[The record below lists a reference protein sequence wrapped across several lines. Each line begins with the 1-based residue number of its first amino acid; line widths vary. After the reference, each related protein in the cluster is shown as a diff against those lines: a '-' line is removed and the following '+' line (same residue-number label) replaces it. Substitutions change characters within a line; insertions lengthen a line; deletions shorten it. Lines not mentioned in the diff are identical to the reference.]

1 MKLFVSYRRKD
12 SLAITGRLVDR
23 LSARFGRDSVFLDI
37 HDIPI
42 GKDFREH
49 IRGTVEGSD
58 VVLAIIGADCT
69 GKLEGGWSRFGEP
82 DDPVRL
88 EIEMARQLDVPVI
101 PVLVDNAAM
110 PGRGAL
116 PESLLW
122 LEPLNAAPIDPG
134 RNFDVDVDRLVEAVA
149 TLAGVEIESSVLTS
163 SAPGPSRGAL
173 AFPILLGVVCLA
185 VPIVASRTSISTP
198 WPRESTLVTLLV
210 MAILGAA
217 FFELLRSLHDRW
229 TTVGVAVGAL
239 VMTVGAVAYLV
250 GVAGFSYQQPGVAG
264 LWAKGYVCTEE
275 AVLVYG
281 DKCPDLGLDELSSV
295 EFQEDRLWTSRSIAV
310 VKFGLASAWFAAHT
324 GASWIVV
331 GLLVRALGTRKRR
344 SGS

>member
-12 SLAITGRLVDR
+12 SLAIAGRLVDR

-58 VVLAIIGADCT
+58 VVLAVIGADWT
-69 GKLEGGWSRFGEP
+69 GQRDGESARIDDP

-88 EIEMARQLDVPVI
+88 EVEMAHQLGVPVI
-101 PVLVDNAAM
+101 PVLVDNATM
-110 PGRGAL
+110 PGRELL

-134 RNFDVDVDRLVEAVA
+134 RNFDVDVDRLIEAVA
-149 TLAGVEIESSVLTS
+149 TLAGVPV
-163 SAPGPSRGAL
+163 APAEKAPSPGAPPL
-173 AFPILLGVVCLA
+173 GAVAFPILLCVACLA
-185 VPIVASRTSISTP
+185 VPIVASRASIATP
-198 WPRESTLVTLLV
+198 WPRESILVTLLV
-210 MAILGAA
+210 MALLGAA
-217 FFELLRSLHDRW
+217 FFELLRSLHRRW
-229 TTVGVAVGAL
+229 TTAGVATGAL
-239 VMTVGAVAYLV
+239 LMTVGAVAYLV
-250 GVAGFSYQQPGVAG
+250 GVAGFSYQQPGVEG

-275 AVLVYG
+275 AFLVFG

-295 EFQEDRLWTSRSIAV
+295 EFQEDRLWTSRSIAA
-310 VKFGLASAWFAAHT
+310 VKFSLASAWFAAHA
-324 GASWIVV
+324 GASWIVA
-331 GLLVRALGTRKRR
+331 GLLVRALGTRGRR
-344 SGS
+344 YGG